1 MLSYYEK
8 VMFGYNFLNVVGNV
22 GYACRLTVNFC
33 QGVNLFTR
41 EGPNVSTRRQRL
53 SSARTQ
59 NPINIY
65 YFVTRNISWR
75 YRSCLDI
82 LTTCWNRL
90 GNRLQWKRSRNSQ
103 NGASPLKKRKKKT
116 PPLFAPPPPTG
127 IVDFLPGKLTGFFFV
142 LLIERQQ
149 INWCQCYIPWIFFFF
164 IFFFFYNSW
173 KVRVMEYKMGTQ

>member
-1 MLSYYEK
+1 MHKLNPIDEFAGKGQSKLSSENLKASNLVLSYYEK

-33 QGVNLFTR
+33 QGVNLVTR

-103 NGASPLKKRKKKT
+103 NGASPRKKKKKKT
-116 PPLFAPPPPTG
+116 PLFAPRYYGFSSPENSP
-127 IVDFLPGKLTGFFFV
+127 VFLCC
-142 LLIERQQ
+142 
-149 INWCQCYIPWIFFFF
+149 INRT
-164 IFFFFYNSW
+164 
-173 KVRVMEYKMGTQ
+173 KVN